1 LFIIVEL
8 DVQLRSKE
16 DFNVKIF
23 NTSYFIVLWLSS
35 MHQESGRPDADVRAA
50 HHITFSGHLPTA
62 FRTGSGQM
70 VQGLWQ
76 EVACRLWQ
84 LQFDIV
90 KRKIQHSIQPI
101 VSIKLSAD
109 YDV

>member
-1 LFIIVEL
+1 MAL
-8 DVQLRSKE
+8 QYSP
-16 DFNVKIF
+16 
-23 NTSYFIVLWLSS
+23 
-35 MHQESGRPDADVRAA
+35 GRPDADVRAA
-50 HHITFSGHLPTA
+50 HHITFSGHPPTA

-76 EVACRLWQ
+76 ELAYRLWQ
-84 LQFDIV
+84 LQFNIV
-90 KRKIQHSIQPI
+90 KRKIRHSIQPI